1 MTGKVCSRN
10 EMITKLIV
18 ESFKSLESVTV
29 ELGQVN
35 VFIGANGSGKS
46 NLLEALGVLGAAA
59 SGRVD
64 DESLRRRGVRP
75 GVPQLYKSS
84 FPRRKGE
91 KETPHIL
98 FEAGQNG
105 ASYRVSLWNPIKDP
119 NPAWQYETE
128 LLERQP
134 GDKIVERSTGDKH
147 LNPEQGLAAL
157 KVVELSNGDPALK
170 LFDDL
175 RSYCIYCAD
184 TPTLRGLTPDQQ
196 LREPLGLSGGRLP
209 DAIREIRKARLG
221 DESLKDTFQQ
231 VISLI
236 DWANNVD
243 SAASASVPLSPSA
256 TASPRV
262 VRFTDR
268 YMAKGRNVMTGYDA
282 SEGALYVLFAA
293 VLALHPRA
301 PSLFAIDNLDQAL
314 NPRLSMRLAEALCR
328 WFLEL
333 DESRQVLLTVH
344 SPTALD
350 GLPLTD
356 DRVRLFTVDRDNRGH
371 TVVRRVELTE
381 KLLAKAA
388 DGWTLSRLWVNS
400 LIGGVPNV

>member
-1 MTGKVCSRN
+1 
-10 EMITKLIV
+10 MITKLIV

-75 GVPQLYKSS
+75 GVPQLYKSA

-98 FEAGQNG
+98 FEARQNG
-105 ASYRVSLWNPIKDP
+105 ARYRVSLCNPINDP
-119 NPAWQYETE
+119 NPAWQFETE
-128 LLERQP
+128 LLEREP
-134 GDKIVERSTGDKH
+134 GDKIVERSPGDAH
-147 LNPEQGLAAL
+147 LNPDQGFAAL
-157 KVVELSNGDPALK
+157 KVVELSNGDPALS

-175 RSYCIYCAD
+175 RGYRIYCAN
-184 TPTLRGLTPDQQ
+184 TPTLRGAPDLQS
-196 LREPLGLSGGRLP
+196 REPLGLSGGRLP
-209 DAIREIRKARLG
+209 DAIREIRGARSGNKRLR
-221 DESLKDTFQQ
+221 DAFQQ

-236 DWANNVD
+236 DWAKNVE

-256 TASPRV
+256 TASKRV
-262 VRFTDR
+262 VQFTDR
-268 YMAKGRNVMTGYDA
+268 FMAEKRNVLTGYDA
-282 SEGALYVLFAA
+282 SEGALYILFAA
-293 VLALHPRA
+293 VLALHPTA
-301 PSLFAIDNLDQAL
+301 PRCFAIDNLDQAL
-314 NPRLSMRLAEALCR
+314 NPKLSMRLAEALCR
-328 WFLEL
+328 WLL
-333 DESRQVLLTVH
+333 DSGESRQVLLTVH
-344 SPTALD
+344 NPTALD

-371 TVVRRVELTE
+371 TVVRRVELTL

-388 DGWTLSRLWVNS
+388 EGWTLSRLWVNG